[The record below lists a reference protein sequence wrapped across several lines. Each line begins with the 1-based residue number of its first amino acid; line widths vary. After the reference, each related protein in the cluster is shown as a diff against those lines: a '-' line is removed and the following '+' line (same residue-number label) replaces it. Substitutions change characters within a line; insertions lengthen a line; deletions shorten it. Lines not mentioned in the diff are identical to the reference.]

1 MRTTMFIFAVIF
13 VIALIVLLDG
23 ILTLMVG
30 DKIEKMNAWPKIHVA
45 GLMIIFCI
53 LKFYIGE

>member
-1 MRTTMFIFAVIF
+1 MFIFAVIF
-13 VIALIVLLDG
+13 VISLIILLDG

-30 DKIEKMNAWPKIHVA
+30 DKIDKMNAWPKIRVA

-53 LKFYIGE
+53 LKFYVGE